1 MTTFTSTLPDSLWKQ
16 LNLYSKK
23 LKLPKNKLIQKA
35 LSVYLDQLQR
45 AEYIGSYRQHK
56 GDQDILK
63 IAEEGITDYFKQLND
78 TYEAS

>member
-1 MTTFTSTLPDSLWKQ
+1 M
-16 LNLYSKK
+16 
-23 LKLPKNKLIQKA
+23 
-35 LSVYLDQLQR
+35 YLDQLQR